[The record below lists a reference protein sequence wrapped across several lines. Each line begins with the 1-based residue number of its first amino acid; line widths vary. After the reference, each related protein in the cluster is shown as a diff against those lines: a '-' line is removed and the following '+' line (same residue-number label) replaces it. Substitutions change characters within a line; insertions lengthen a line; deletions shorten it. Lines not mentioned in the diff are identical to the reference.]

1 MKRLVVLI
9 LLLVIA
15 ATPALAD
22 SDGLTLTMVDIG
34 AAECMVVMVD
44 GEVMLVDA
52 GYAKSW
58 ESIDQAVQDTGTD
71 SISYFVITHP
81 HADHIGSAPKIIE
94 NYDVETVLLP
104 PITYESAAY
113 GHFEDVLVSN
123 GIPVEYP
130 YVGIRYMLGDAL
142 ITIYGPHPVAYSN
155 PNDWSI
161 VIMVEYAERRILL
174 TGDIEAEAE
183 YDLLV
188 YSDLYPL
195 DADVLKVAHH
205 GSNTSSTYDFV
216 SAVSPQYA
224 IISCASDADTEYPH
238 VETAMTLYDC
248 GVEDVF
254 LTSTSGNITV
264 LISPSGELSIA
275 SELSQK

>member
-1 MKRLVVLI
+1 MRMLFLI
-9 LLLVIA
+9 LLAITLLVM
-15 ATPALAD
+15 PAL
-22 SDGLTLTMVDIG
+22 SEGLELVLVDVG
-34 AAECMVVMVD
+34 MAECSILTID
-44 GEVMLVDA
+44 GEAMIVDT

-58 ESIDQAVQDTGTD
+58 AAIDQVIQNTEIDAF
-71 SISYFVITHP
+71 SYLVITHP
-81 HADHIGSAPKIIE
+81 HADHIGSASTLLE
-94 NYDVETVLLP
+94 SYDVGTVLLP

-113 GHFEDVLVSN
+113 GRFEEVLANS
-123 GIPVEYP
+123 GTPTEFP
-130 YVGIRYMLGDAL
+130 CVGDIYTLGDAQ
-142 ITIYGPHPVAYSN
+142 ITVYGPHPVVYTN

-161 VIMVEYAERRILL
+161 VLMVEYAGRRILL

-183 YDLLV
+183 YDLLA

-248 GVEDVF
+248 GIEDVF

-264 LISPSGELSIA
+264 EISPTGKLSIV
-275 SELSQK
+275 SELS

>member
-1 MKRLVVLI
+1 MRMLAI
-9 LLLVIA
+9 LLLIFFAVA
-15 ATPALAD
+15 PPAL
-22 SDGLTLTMVDIG
+22 SEGLELTMVDVG
-34 AAECMVVMVD
+34 AAESLIITVD
-44 GEVMLVDA
+44 DEAMMVDA

-58 ESIDQAVQDTGTD
+58 ENIEQAIQSTD
-71 SISYFVITHP
+71 VESISNFVITHP
-81 HADHIGSAPKIIE
+81 HADHIGSAARILE
-94 NYDVETVLLP
+94 NYDVDIVLLP
-104 PITYESAAY
+104 PITYESATY
-113 GHFEDVLVSN
+113 GRFTDVLTSS

-130 YVGIRYMLGDAL
+130 YVGDQYTLGSAD
-142 ITIYGPHPVAYSN
+142 ITVYGPHPVAYTN

-161 VIMVEYAERRILL
+161 VLMIEYGGRRILL

-183 YDLLV
+183 YDLLA

-216 SAVSPQYA
+216 DTVSPQYA

-254 LTSTSGNITV
+254 LTSTSCNITV
-264 LISPSGELSIA
+264 LISPSGELSI
-275 SELSQK
+275 LPQLPQD

>member
-1 MKRLVVLI
+1 MKRLITLI
-9 LLLVIA
+9 LLFVV
-15 ATPALAD
+15 ATQPALA
-22 SDGLTLTMVDIG
+22 SQDGLILTMVDVG
-34 AAECMVVMVD
+34 AAECLIIAVD
-44 GEVMLVDA
+44 DEAMIVDA

-58 ESIDQAVQDTGTD
+58 ESIDQTIQSLGIE

-81 HADHIGSAPKIIE
+81 HSDHIGSAANILE
-94 NYDVETVLLP
+94 NYDANTVLLP

-113 GHFEDVLVSN
+113 GRLEEVITSSD
-123 GIPVEYP
+123 IAAEYP
-130 YVGIRYMLGDAL
+130 YVGDLYMLGDAE
-142 ITIYGPHPVAYSN
+142 ITVYGPHPVAYTN

-161 VIMVEYAERRILL
+161 VLMIEYAGLRILL

-183 YDLLV
+183 YDLLA

-224 IISCASDADTEYPH
+224 IISCASDANIEYPH

-264 LISPSGELSIA
+264 LISPSGELSIT

>member
-1 MKRLVVLI
+1 MRMLAI
-9 LLLVIA
+9 LLLVFVA
-15 ATPALAD
+15 VAPTAL
-22 SDGLTLTMVDIG
+22 SEGLELTMVDVG
-34 AAECMVVMVD
+34 AAECLIITVD
-44 GEVMLVDA
+44 DEAMMVDA

-58 ESIDQAVQDTGTD
+58 ENIEQTIQSMDIESIT
-71 SISYFVITHP
+71 YFVITHP
-81 HADHIGSAPKIIE
+81 HADHIGSAARVLE
-94 NYDVETVLLP
+94 NYDVDTVLLP

-113 GHFEDVLVSN
+113 GRFEEVLTSS

-130 YVGIRYMLGDAL
+130 YVGDQFMLGDAE
-142 ITIYGPHPVAYSN
+142 ITVYGPHPVAYTN

-161 VIMVEYAERRILL
+161 VLMIEYAGRRILL

-183 YDLLV
+183 YDLLA

-205 GSNTSSTYDFV
+205 GSNTSSTFDFV
-216 SAVSPQYA
+216 DAVSPQYA
-224 IISCASDADTEYPH
+224 FISCASDADTEYPH

-254 LTSTSGNITV
+254 LTSTSG
-264 LISPSGELSIA
+264 ELSI
-275 SELSQK
+275 LPQLPQN

>member
-1 MKRLVVLI
+1 MI
-9 LLLVIA
+9 LLVMAISV
-15 ATPALAD
+15 TPAITE
-22 SDGLTLTMVDIG
+22 GLELTMVDVG
-34 AAECMVVMVD
+34 AAECIIISVD
-44 GEVMLVDA
+44 GGTMIVDA

-81 HADHIGSAPKIIE
+81 HADHIGSATKIIE
-94 NYDVETVLLP
+94 NYDIQTVLLP

-113 GHFEDVLVSN
+113 GHFEEVLVSS

-130 YVGIRYMLGDAL
+130 YVGDQYMLGNAQ

-161 VIMVEYAERRILL
+161 VLMVEYAGRRILL

-183 YDLLV
+183 YDLLA

-248 GVEDVF
+248 GIEDVF

-264 LISPSGELSIA
+264 EISPTGELSIA

>member
-1 MKRLVVLI
+1 LYKLLII
-9 LLLVIA
+9 LLLAV
-15 ATPALAD
+15 
-22 SDGLTLTMVDIG
+22 TLVSPSYAEEFRMTMVDVG
-34 AAECMVVMVD
+34 TAECILILVNNEAMI
-44 GEVMLVDA
+44 VDA

-58 ESIDQAVQDTGTD
+58 ENIKQTIQSMGIESIT
-71 SISYFVITHP
+71 YFVITHP
-81 HADHIGSAPKIIE
+81 HADHIGSAAKVLE
-94 NYDVETVLLP
+94 NYDVDTVLLP

-113 GHFEDVLVSN
+113 GRFEEVLTSS

-130 YVGIRYMLGDAL
+130 YVGDQYTLGDAE
-142 ITIYGPHPVAYSN
+142 ITVYGPHPVACTN

-161 VIMVEYAERRILL
+161 VLMIEYAGRRILL

-183 YDLLV
+183 YDLLA

-205 GSNTSSTYDFV
+205 GSNTSSTYAFV
-216 SAVSPQYA
+216 DAVSPQYA

-254 LTSTSGNITV
+254 LASTSGNISV
-264 LISPSGELSIA
+264 MIRPSGELSILP
-275 SELSQK
+275 EQSQK

>member
-1 MKRLVVLI
+1 MRVLLMI
-9 LLLVIA
+9 LLVMAISV
-15 ATPALAD
+15 TPAITE
-22 SDGLTLTMVDIG
+22 GLELTMVDVG
-34 AAECMVVMVD
+34 AAECIIISVDSEMMV
-44 GEVMLVDA
+44 VDA

-58 ESIDQAVQDTGTD
+58 ESIDQAVQDTGID

-81 HADHIGSAPKIIE
+81 HADHIGSAAKIIE

-113 GHFEDVLVSN
+113 GRFEDVLVNS

-130 YVGIRYMLGDAL
+130 YVGDQYMLSDAQ

-161 VIMVEYAERRILL
+161 VLMVEYAGRRILL

-183 YDLLV
+183 YDLLA

-195 DADVLKVAHH
+195 EADILKVAHH

-216 SAVSPQYA
+216 DAVSPQYA
-224 IISCASDADTEYPH
+224 IISCASDTDTEYPH

-264 LISPSGELSIA
+264 LISPSGELSI
-275 SELSQK
+275 LPQLPQN

>member
-1 MKRLVVLI
+1 MRVLLMI
-9 LLLVIA
+9 LLVMAISV
-15 ATPALAD
+15 TPAITE
-22 SDGLTLTMVDIG
+22 GLELTMVDVG
-34 AAECMVVMVD
+34 AAECIIISVD
-44 GEVMLVDA
+44 GGTMIVDA

-81 HADHIGSAPKIIE
+81 HADHIGSAAKIIE
-94 NYDVETVLLP
+94 NYDVQTVLLP
-104 PITYESAAY
+104 SITYESAAY
-113 GHFEDVLVSN
+113 GRFEEVLVSS

-130 YVGIRYMLGDAL
+130 YVGDQYMLGNAQ

-161 VIMVEYAERRILL
+161 VLMVEYAGRRILL

-183 YDLLV
+183 YDLLA

-224 IISCASDADTEYPH
+224 LISCASDTDTEYPH

-248 GVEDVF
+248 GIEDIF

-264 LISPSGELSIA
+264 EISPTGKLSIVSA
-275 SELSQK
+275 LSQK

>member
-1 MKRLVVLI
+1 MKWLFSFI
-9 LLLVIA
+9 LFLLIA
-15 ATPALAD
+15 AQTAFA
-22 SDGLTLTMVDIG
+22 SCSGLLLTMVDVG
-34 AAECMVVMVD
+34 TAESIIIAVDDEAMV
-44 GEVMLVDA
+44 VDA

-58 ESIDQAVQDTGTD
+58 DAIDHTIQGMGVEA
-71 SISYFVITHP
+71 INYFVITHS
-81 HADHIGSAPKIIE
+81 HADHIGSAAKIIE
-94 NYDVETVLLP
+94 NYDVQTVLLP

-113 GHFEDVLVSN
+113 GHFEEVLVSS

-130 YVGIRYMLGDAL
+130 YVGDQYILGNAQ

-161 VIMVEYAERRILL
+161 VLMVEYAGRRILL

-183 YDLLV
+183 YDLLA

-248 GVEDVF
+248 GIEDVF

-264 LISPSGELSIA
+264 LISPTGELSIT

>member
-1 MKRLVVLI
+1 MKRLITLI
-9 LLLVIA
+9 LLFVVA
-15 ATPALAD
+15 MQPALA
-22 SDGLTLTMVDIG
+22 SQDGLILTMVDVG
-34 AAECMVVMVD
+34 AAECLIIAVD
-44 GEVMLVDA
+44 DEAMIVDA

-58 ESIDQAVQDTGTD
+58 ESIDQTIQSLGIE

-81 HADHIGSAPKIIE
+81 HADHIGSAAKILE
-94 NYDVETVLLP
+94 NNDVDTILLP

-113 GHFEDVLVSN
+113 GHFEEILTSSD
-123 GIPVEYP
+123 IAVEYP
-130 YVGIRYMLGDAL
+130 YVGDQYMLGDAE
-142 ITIYGPHPVAYSN
+142 ITVYGPHPVAYAN

-161 VIMVEYAERRILL
+161 VLMIEYAGRRILL

-183 YDLLV
+183 YDLLA

-205 GSNTSSTYDFV
+205 GSNTSSTYVFIE
-216 SAVSPQYA
+216 AVSPQYA
-224 IISCASDADTEYPH
+224 IISCASDADSEYPH

-264 LISPSGELSIA
+264 LINPSGELSI
-275 SELSQK
+275 LPQLP